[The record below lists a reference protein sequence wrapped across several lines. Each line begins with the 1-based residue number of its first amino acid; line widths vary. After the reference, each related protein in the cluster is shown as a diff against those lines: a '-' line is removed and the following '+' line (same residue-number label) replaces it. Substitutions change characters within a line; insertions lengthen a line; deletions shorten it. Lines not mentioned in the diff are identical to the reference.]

1 MGSAF
6 YTPGRARGKLNLR
19 AYTPA
24 PGGQTLREA
33 VSFPQIEAILE
44 ILDDHDITREK
55 IEIPL
60 GCEDPG
66 GVERLARGKI
76 RVRVPASGDFD
87 QWLEGMEGE
96 ILAALGWE
104 G

>member
-1 MGSAF
+1 MGAAL
-6 YTPGRARGKLNLR
+6 YTRGRARGKLNVP
-19 AYTPA
+19 AYTRA
-24 PGGQTLREA
+24 PGGLTVREA
-33 VSFPQIEAILE
+33 LSFPQIEAILE

-60 GCEDPG
+60 GCDDPG
-66 GVERLARGKI
+66 GIEALARGKI

-87 QWLEGMEGE
+87 AWLEAIQPE
-96 ILAALGWE
+96 ILAALGWK